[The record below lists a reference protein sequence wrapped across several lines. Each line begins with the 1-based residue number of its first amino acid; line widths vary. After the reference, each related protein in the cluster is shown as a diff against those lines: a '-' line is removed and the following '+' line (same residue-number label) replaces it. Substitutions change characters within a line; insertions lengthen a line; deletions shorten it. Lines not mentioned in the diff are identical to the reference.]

1 MTSHIRVA
9 ELLPAI
15 LLLGCV
21 TPPPVCT
28 QDTDTPASRI
38 EPGQSSAA
46 SCQSIP
52 AGATSA
58 PVEIDASP
66 TPARILVD
74 GVEIGPTPLRHHL
87 WYSSTTRF
95 IRITAEPLYPDQGRQ
110 ERLIQVPPL
119 PRRIQFFMNN
129 PAATDREAR

>member
-9 ELLPAI
+9 GWLSAI

-28 QDTDTPASRI
+28 QDAATPASRI
-38 EPGQSSAA
+38 ELGQSSAVP
-46 SCQSIP
+46 CQSLP
-52 AGATSA
+52 EGATSA
-58 PVEIDASP
+58 LVEIDASP

-74 GVEIGPTPLRHHL
+74 GVEIGQTPLRRYL
-87 WYSSTTRF
+87 WYSHTTRF
-95 IRITAEPLYPDQGRQ
+95 IRITAEPLYPSQGRQ
-110 ERLIQVPPL
+110 EQLIQVPPL

-129 PAATDREAR
+129 PAAMGQDER